1 MERLNVTDKELEKK
15 VEELHDESKELLS
28 ELNFMVDELK
38 FFNNLLRSYSFVP
51 HTKELFEDSSSLVN
65 DLEAIKKKNEEMRKL
80 VSTHDNELGGMM
92 ECDDDKE
99 CILTYIGQHKNVKD
113 RVQDSI
119 VDFKDMKRRVFAF
132 LNEIL
137 EKKKS

>member
-1 MERLNVTDKELEKK
+1 MERLHVEKELEKK

-38 FFNNLLRSYSFVP
+38 FFNNLLQSYSFVP
-51 HTKELFEDSSSLVN
+51 HAKELFEDSGILIH
-65 DLEAIKKKNEEMRKL
+65 DLEAIKKKNDEMRKL
-80 VSTHDNELGGMM
+80 VNNHDNELGGMM

-99 CILTYIGQHKNVKD
+99 CALTYIGQHKNVKA
-113 RVQDSI
+113 RVQDHI
-119 VDFKDMKRRVFAF
+119 VAFKDMKRRVFAF
-132 LNEIL
+132 LNAIL